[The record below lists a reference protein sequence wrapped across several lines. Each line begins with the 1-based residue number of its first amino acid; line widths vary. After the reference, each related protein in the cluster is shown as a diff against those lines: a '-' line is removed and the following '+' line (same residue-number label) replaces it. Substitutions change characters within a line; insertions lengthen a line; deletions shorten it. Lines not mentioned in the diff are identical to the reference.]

1 MAQKRVKPISLVDQ
15 VSEELKAS
23 ITAGEWNAG
32 DKLPSEAA
40 LAETYG
46 VNRLTVRMALQK
58 LSTLGVVETRVGEGS
73 FVKEFSF
80 PGYLGEISDFYLSAG
95 KVEEIF
101 ALRKLLELECARIA
115 CKNRTEAELAAL
127 NALLERYLLLK
138 GRHRR
143 GEDCIEELTEADLRF
158 HDQICRMSHNAVFVD
173 VAGFA
178 RTMVQKYIARL
189 IGLRNG
195 KWKQSGG
202 DESDTDQHRLVYEAI
217 ASRDCEACRK
227 AYLLLID
234 YRL

>member
-58 LSTLGVVETRVGEGS
+58 LSTLGIVETRVGEGS

-80 PGYLGEISDFYLSAG
+80 PGYLGEISDFYLSVG

-115 CKNRTEAELAAL
+115 CENRTEAELTEL
-127 NALLERYLLLK
+127 HALLERYLLLK
-138 GRHRR
+138 SRQRR
-143 GEDCIEELTEADLRF
+143 GEDCIEELAEADLRF

-178 RTMVQKYIARL
+178 RSMVKEYIVRL
-189 IGLRNG
+189 IGVRDE
-195 KWKQSGG
+195 KWKQDGA

-217 ASRDCEACRK
+217 AAGDQEACRK
-227 AYLLLID
+227 AYLALID

>member
-1 MAQKRVKPISLVDQ
+1 MAQKRVRPISLVDQ
-15 VSEELKAS
+15 VSEELKGS
-23 ITAGEWNAG
+23 IMAGEWKTG
-32 DKLPSEAA
+32 DRLPSEAA
-40 LAETYG
+40 LAEAYG

-58 LSTLGVVETRVGEGS
+58 LSALGVVETRVGEGS

-80 PGYLGEISDFYLSAG
+80 PGYLGEISDFYRRTE
-95 KVEEIF
+95 KIEEIF

-115 CKNRTEAELAAL
+115 CQSRTEEELAEL

-138 GRHRR
+138 SRHRR
-143 GEDCIEELTEADLRF
+143 GEDCLEELTEADLCF

-178 RTMVQKYIARL
+178 RSMVKEYIARL
-189 IGLRNG
+189 IGVRNE
-195 KWKQSGG
+195 KWKQDGA

-217 ASRDCEACRK
+217 AAGDQEACRR
-227 AYLLLID
+227 AYLALID